1 MNLLKRL
8 CHLEAVTAQAQA
20 GKTVFT
26 LEDGSRFLTDAD
38 PLTYLLQY
46 GVKTERGRIVGYEP
60 PPGAKDPITGAVYAE
75 ISRQVF
81 GDILAYPVPNRNI
94 HDFE

>member
-8 CHLEAVTAQAQA
+8 CHLEALTAQAQA

-38 PLTYLLQY
+38 PLTYLLQH
-46 GVKTERGRIVGYEP
+46 GPQSPRGRIVGYEHTE
-60 PPGAKDPITGAVYAE
+60 GRGVDPISRSVCEY
-75 ISRQVF
+75 ISEYLKGGEKV
-81 GDILAYPVPNRNI
+81 G
-94 HDFE
+94 

>member
-38 PLTYLLQY
+38 PLTYLLQH
-46 GVKTERGRIVGYEP
+46 GPQSPRGRIVGYEHQE
-60 PPGAKDPITGAVYAE
+60 GREVDPI
-75 ISRQVF
+75 SRSV
-81 GDILAYPVPNRNI
+81 GECINELLKGGG
-94 HDFE
+94 